1 MVSLRVV
8 LYNLLQMRKVP
19 KCSVNIG
26 RGTTSVPYIITS
38 NTSDIVKIGN
48 YCSIGHGV
56 ILVTHPGH
64 IPPKGM
70 EEYRVATY
78 PVSCVLNHGFDD
90 KYYLH
95 DSRNF
100 VIIGNDVTLGANVI
114 VLPGVKISDGAIV
127 GAGAVVT
134 SDIPPFAV
142 AAGVPAKVLKYRYP
156 EEQIK
161 KLMQIS
167 WWNWSE
173 KKIYDNM
180 DYFYG
185 KVTFFIEK
193 FYPEYKK

>member
-1 MVSLRVV
+1 MVSLRVI
-8 LYNLLQMRKVP
+8 LYNLVQMRKIP
-19 KCSVNIG
+19 TCSLQIG
-26 RGTTSVPYIITS
+26 RGTTSVPYIIAS

-70 EEYRVATY
+70 DEHRVATY
-78 PVSCVLNHGFDD
+78 PVSRVLNHGFKDE
-90 KYYLH
+90 YYLH
-95 DSRNF
+95 DPRNF

-114 VLPGVKISDGAIV
+114 VLPGVKIGDGAIV
-127 GAGAVVT
+127 GAGTVVT

-142 AAGVPAKVLKYRYP
+142 AAGVPAKVLRYRYS
-156 EEQIK
+156 EEKIR
-161 KLMQIS
+161 KLVQIS

-173 KKIYDNM
+173 KKICDNM

-185 KVTFFIEK
+185 KVDDFIEK
-193 FYPEYKK
+193 FYTESIK